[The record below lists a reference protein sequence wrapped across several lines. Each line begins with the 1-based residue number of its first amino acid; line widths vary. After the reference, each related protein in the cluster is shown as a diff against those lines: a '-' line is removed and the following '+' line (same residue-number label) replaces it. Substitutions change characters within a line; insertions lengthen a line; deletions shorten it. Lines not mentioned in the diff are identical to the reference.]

1 MRIRRNQVAKVSG
14 HFKNS
19 GILFYPLG
27 FLRPGNAVNIIE
39 IFSLN
44 SFRTK
49 DSKSILKAVGMMV
62 LYLFLG
68 GMIAFYIAVF
78 SFLFAVMDIIAFKSI
93 AAFGSSP
100 TNGSSR
106 TSSFG

>member
-1 MRIRRNQVAKVSG
+1 M
-14 HFKNS
+14 
-19 GILFYPLG
+19 
-27 FLRPGNAVNIIE
+27 NADVFRLIKIYLIE

-78 SFLFAVMDIIAFKSI
+78 
-93 AAFGSSP
+93 
-100 TNGSSR
+100 
-106 TSSFG
+106 